1 MVLQARA
8 RIPALLLSAFL
19 AGCESPGPSG
29 DLSALPVRSAQLELR
44 IGSVDDPEYALTYF
58 RAIETGPGGT
68 MYTLHRMDQEVRVFG
83 SDGTA
88 LGSIGGRGDG
98 PGELQNAAAMG
109 WVGDTLWVMDNRGYR
124 FNQYDASGE
133 FLGSFSVPFEFG
145 ERGEA
150 GPPRA
155 RGLLAD
161 GTVHG
166 AVPAF
171 SHLIQDGSLT
181 HDAPVLL
188 GRDGTVLQELPRI
201 RFGRNQWAIY
211 DPDDPQAGGLYRPQP
226 FADGP
231 LWSYIP
237 GEQAILVLE
246 REAPT
251 TEEDAVFHLTK
262 LAFEGDTLWTRDYP
276 ITPRPIREAVAD
288 SILDEVAR
296 MMGEREMLGATE
308 ATARRWA
315 ALTLHRPEF
324 RPAVAEMVVA
334 QDKSIW
340 LSLGPDDQGAADWL
354 VLDPSGEPVART
366 TLPSDAD
373 VLLVDPPLVYARG
386 RDELDVPYLLRFRV
400 E

>member
-1 MVLQARA
+1 MA
-8 RIPALLLSAFL
+8 ALLTASL
-19 AGCESPGPSG
+19 AGCGGSGSSG
-29 DLSALPVRSAQLELR
+29 DLHDLPVRPAELELR
-44 IGSVDDPEYALTYF
+44 VGSVDDPDYALTYF
-58 RAIETGPGGT
+58 RAVETGPDGT
-68 MYTLHRMDQEVRVFG
+68 MYTLHGMDQEVRVFDP
-83 SDGTA
+83 DGTA
-88 LGSIGGRGDG
+88 LGTIGGRGDG

-109 WVGDTLWVMDNRGYR
+109 WVGDTLWVLDYRGYR

-133 FLGSFSVPFEFG
+133 FLGSFIVPYEFG

-171 SHLIQDGSLT
+171 SSMIADGSLT
-181 HDAPVLL
+181 HEAPVLL
-188 GRDGTVLQELPRI
+188 RRDGTVLQELPRI

-251 TEEDAVFHLTK
+251 SEEDAVFHLAK
-262 LAFEGDTLWTRDYP
+262 LSFEGDTLWTRDHLV
-276 ITPRPIREAVAD
+276 TPRRIREAVAD

-324 RPAVAEMVVA
+324 RPPVAEMVVA

-340 LSLGPDDQGAADWL
+340 LSLGPDEQAAADWL

-366 TLPSDAD
+366 TLPSDAE